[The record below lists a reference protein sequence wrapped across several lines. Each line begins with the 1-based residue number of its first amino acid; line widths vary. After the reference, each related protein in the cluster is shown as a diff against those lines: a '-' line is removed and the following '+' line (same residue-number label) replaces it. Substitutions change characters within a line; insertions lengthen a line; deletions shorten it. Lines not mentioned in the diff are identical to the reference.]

1 MQSINGSHIVLIPKK
16 EDSVLV
22 NDYKPIFLLNTSV
35 KIITK
40 RLIGSISYFL
50 NWSMPIN
57 MGLLKADPYKTGFDK
72 IEHNAIMEIMP

>member
-50 NWSMPIN
+50 N
-57 MGLLKADPYKTGFDK
+57 
-72 IEHNAIMEIMP
+72 